1 MYPFY
6 MLCIA
11 MLDNALQCG
20 ILEVQSG
27 RRQSLNRTLRSGV
40 CTMANKPV
48 EKKRFEIVGNEIIIR
63 FPLTPGQSKAG
74 KSIVIA
80 STRGR
85 ETFTHE
91 GESLHVN
98 LNVYKLKEA

>member
-1 MYPFY
+1 MSTFY
-6 MLCIA
+6 MLCPA
-11 MLDNALQCG
+11 MLDITPQCG

-27 RRQSLNRTLRSGV
+27 RRQSLNRTLDREYV
-40 CTMANKPV
+40 PMANKPV

-63 FPLTPGQSKAG
+63 FPLTPVQSKSG